1 MCEEQAGHQVEVV
14 GKDLRSHMAW
24 IDTSFH
30 E

>member
-1 MCEEQAGHQVEVV
+1 MREEQAGTQVESV

-24 IDTSFH
+24 IDTAFH